1 MHNKVILSI
10 LTWGLSINLN
20 LLLAIKVI
28 HFKRPFAIQYL
39 SIVYLLNIRQN
50 FLSFFAIYSKKM
62 IHLNMF
68 QAY

>member
-28 HFKRPFAIQYL
+28 HFKCPFGIQYF
-39 SIVYLLNIRQN
+39 SVIYLLNIRQN
-50 FLSFFAIYSKKM
+50 I
-62 IHLNMF
+62 
-68 QAY
+68 

>member
-28 HFKRPFAIQYL
+28 HFKCPFGIQYL

-50 FLSFFAIYSKKM
+50 I
-62 IHLNMF
+62 
-68 QAY
+68 